1 MEKSAPVFEAMNE
14 ADVREEVIA
23 PLIRKLGYRTG
34 TEHNV
39 RREVDLRY
47 SSVQLGRQKQ
57 SDPPLRGRADYI
69 LEAGGKVRWV
79 VEAKAPS
86 EELDDLIAAQ
96 AWTYANH
103 PDVRATYF
111 LVTNGRLFRLYQ
123 TNRKPEAALV
133 LEFRFEEIE
142 AKLPAILNTLAPASV
157 LRDFPDVRID
167 EGEPLGPGLRSAVR
181 ISGGR
186 LRVER
191 LEPPIAPVDQM
202 TVFIVD
208 GAATRRLGGGIAVT
222 YHTEVGVTPIQLFNE
237 QIGLNSVELFCEDDV
252 LSTDPA
258 RPSLFRASPK
268 FIVPK
273 GTPSFDVNTWQKSE
287 AISDVEVEVVLEAS
301 GHLEGQDF
309 SGRFE
314 SSMQMTLDIPNL
326 GRRTL
331 PFSTSGTFRMNLV

>member
-23 PLIRKLGYRTG
+23 PLIRRLGYRTG

-111 LVTNGRLFRLYQ
+111 LVTNGRLFRLYL
-123 TNRKPEAALV
+123 TNRGPEAALA
-133 LEFRFEEIE
+133 LEFRFEDIE
-142 AKLPAILNTLAPASV
+142 NKMPVILNTLAPASV
-157 LRDFPDVRID
+157 LRDFPGVHID
-167 EGEPLGPGLRSAVR
+167 EGEPLGPGLRSAAR

-186 LRVER
+186 LRVDR

-208 GAATRRLGGGIAVT
+208 GAATRRPEGGITVS
-222 YHTEVGVTPIQLFNE
+222 YRTEVSVNALQAMNE
-237 QIGLNSVELFCEDDV
+237 LIGLNVVDLLTDDSM
-252 LSTDPA
+252 LSADPGS
-258 RPSLFRASPK
+258 PTIFRASK
-268 FIVPK
+268 RMVVPK
-273 GTPSFDVNTWQKSE
+273 GTPTIDINTWKE
-287 AISDVEVEVVLEAS
+287 TNAPLDIEVAVVIQAT
-301 GHLEGQDF
+301 GHLTGQEF
-309 SGRFE
+309 TGTYVSTMRM
-314 SSMQMTLDIPNL
+314 SMDIPEVGTRNFDFKNEGNFKL
-326 GRRTL
+326 TL
-331 PFSTSGTFRMNLV
+331 V